1 MSLASDLRRIRDRR
15 NGDIEKVAQDALSV
29 LGTRIIIRTPV
40 DKGAAK
46 GNWLSAYGS
55 ADTSTQPDIVDKTGQ
70 KSIQRLELALAGLQV
85 GTEFFFTNSLVY
97 MPRLENGWSL
107 QAPAGMVKTNVA
119 DWQSIVR
126 RSVNR
131 YK

>member
-15 NGDIEKVAQDALSV
+15 NGDIERVAQDALSV
-29 LGTRIIIRTPV
+29 LGTRIVIGTPV
-40 DKGAAK
+40 RDGAAK
-46 GNWLSAYGS
+46 GNWLASYGA
-55 ADTSTQPDIVDKTGQ
+55 ADTSARPDEVDKTGQ
-70 KSIQRLELALAGLQV
+70 KSIQRLELSLNGLQV

-119 DWQSIVR
+119 DWQNIAR